1 MNRSDRTVL
10 ILGASGGIGSACA
23 RKFSAAG
30 YACALQYHQN
40 KAAIDALCAELPNA
54 HALCGDLRNAS
65 EARRLV
71 SLAEDRLGAIDS
83 IVDCAGTAQQ
93 KPFSDTTD
101 EDFLSM
107 YELHVMGAV
116 RVVRAALGGM
126 IDRGGGNI
134 VLFSSMW
141 GQVGGAAESAYSAA
155 KGAVISLTRALAKE
169 LGVYQI
175 RVNCV
180 SPGLIDTPMNA
191 MFSEDDLRPVVDAT
205 PLGRAGTPD
214 EAAACALFLCESDAS
229 FVTGQVLSPNG
240 GFVI

>member
-1 MNRSDRTVL
+1 
-10 ILGASGGIGSACA
+10 
-23 RKFSAAG
+23 
-30 YACALQYHQN
+30 
-40 KAAIDALCAELPNA
+40 
-54 HALCGDLRNAS
+54 
-65 EARRLV
+65 
-71 SLAEDRLGAIDS
+71 
-83 IVDCAGTAQQ
+83 
-93 KPFSDTTD
+93 
-101 EDFLSM
+101 M

-205 PLGRAGTPD
+205 PLGRAGTPE